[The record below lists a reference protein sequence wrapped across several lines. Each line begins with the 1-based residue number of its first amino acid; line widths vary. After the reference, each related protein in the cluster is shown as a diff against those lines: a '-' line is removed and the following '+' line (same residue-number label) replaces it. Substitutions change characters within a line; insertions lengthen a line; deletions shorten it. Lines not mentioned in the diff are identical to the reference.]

1 MDMTPYMK
9 LMAEKQASDMFFCT
23 GTEPQIKIQAVIRP
37 VGDKKLAPGQVKEM
51 AYSLMNADQ
60 TAEFE
65 ETMEMNFAVP
75 LSGVG
80 RFRINIFRQRGE
92 VSMVIRFIRT
102 HIPDFQE
109 MNLPEVLGNV
119 IMEKRGLILV
129 VGSTGSASHMQTFS
143 SSMTYSSCHFNHAN

>member
-129 VGSTGSASHMQTFS
+129 VGSTGSGKSTKTTERSAWT
-143 SSMTYSSCHFNHAN
+143 